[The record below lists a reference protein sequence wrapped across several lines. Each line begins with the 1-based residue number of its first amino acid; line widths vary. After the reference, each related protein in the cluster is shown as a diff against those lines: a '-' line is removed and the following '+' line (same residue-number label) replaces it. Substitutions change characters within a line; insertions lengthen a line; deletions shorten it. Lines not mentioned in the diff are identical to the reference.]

1 MGQRYQTNPVTVS
14 QSGKAAISILESVQ
28 ASKVFD
34 LDNGQLIKHNAQS
47 IWAGALTPHRFDHLE
62 QLLPYLNG
70 DYSFVLGVDRSGD
83 CDRKFITTAERVQR
97 LGVEKQ
103 QNWIYRSKEDLIF
116 QYGRMPIIIDI
127 DPGNFEYEEAYQ
139 AIRGVFPGWDDTQRI
154 EKPSTSSGICNA
166 DGDVVYDSNG
176 SHLLILVDGLNS
188 VEDYQRFQE
197 NLEARFWLAGFGHWM
212 LSKKPSDGGPR
223 RALERFPMDMAV
235 LKDPARVIYSQ
246 GATFTKKAKRAG
258 FWQRP
263 LNPQFFEGREAFNAA
278 DFEIDDLDRLE
289 AMKLRSEAKEK
300 LLKEYLPQRTK
311 ELISIGVSPSKAK
324 ERAADETRSIENQ
337 ELPGSTLLYPA
348 DGSDPVRADSLLPE
362 HDGLLLKAVLEPEYR
377 GGAQTA
383 IAYVNG
389 NGIVIRDQAHG
400 GCKYLVQL
408 AEKHG
413 NILRQL
419 ASQWAK
425 LKEYAHVTR
434 TSVDI
439 VPVTPME
446 KGAIGEYEAQVG
458 INKARSHLAKAWR
471 EQHLLSNGEVGWVEP
486 VSLPADSRSL
496 TAFSA
501 DVSLGKTS
509 NGVSR
514 GVFENYQRGG
524 RTLIV
529 TALRHLNADTRR
541 QYQPHDG
548 HGRPSEFQRLL
559 QETGIAA
566 PTVMIL
572 GEESSSSPQDV
583 QPLSLD
589 PWCAD
594 IVICCPES
602 LWKIAKDI
610 QSHGTEY
617 NLITIDEVSSSVH
630 RMVSGALNAN
640 AMEMKRTLC
649 DLLEY
654 SQHVIIGQQEIE
666 QFTLK
671 QIQTWGNFSDAETTV
686 QIRQVHPNPDCEH
699 WGFDREIDILYAI
712 QQSVSMGENV
722 AIATA
727 DKTAGRKLCEL
738 LGDKAEVFDA
748 WHDKDFD
755 GARAKAFRNDP
766 NAFIRNHQPQV
777 LSFSPTMSHG
787 FSITENHFDRVFY
800 LPNVWTTDSD
810 IQQQIARIRDVFRGN
825 RLKSVGTYL
834 KGKPGLGYW
843 PDANELSMVQALE
856 DVKDSFLGA
865 YRQKWV
871 NSHRGHEAV
880 LERAQEQCD
889 ELADSI
895 APHLQAQRFR
905 QVFEKELWALSVER
919 NGWTDQNADP
929 KFTFQYDGDGS
940 LRKEFEQK
948 LEAARIRYEVK
959 LSDMASKVE
968 AIDLKGHEPK
978 SMDDILGDM
987 KFKRTQ
993 KIGSDDLNTSDYWR
1007 LFRFGVNAR
1016 EAWRTVLFM
1025 GLYRLYK
1032 ERPDLWKRLVAQR
1045 TERKILIEE
1054 LRAADL
1060 LQIDEIPPLAEIET
1074 LIDAFM
1080 LVLSCA
1086 AVRELLSR
1094 EKPIASN
1101 DPLLGQIKQYVLANR
1116 QAYYRLMKSRPTE
1129 KRCATQLVSTL
1140 LKRFGLHWNTVSRSG
1155 TKVRVRKYEI
1165 QGHLKYLEKRL
1176 SDQEKRKEPN
1186 QEVIERLE
1194 GWLEFIPRLVEA
1206 RFQRLVAG
1214 IVELDNLLTL
1224 MSDWSGPP
1232 LTS

>member
-1 MGQRYQTNPVTVS
+1 M
-14 QSGKAAISILESVQ
+14 
-28 ASKVFD
+28 FD
-34 LDNGQLIKHNAQS
+34 LDNGQLIKRNSQK
-47 IWAGALTPHRFDHLE
+47 IWAGALTPHRFDRLE

-70 DYSFVLGVDRSGD
+70 DYSFVLGVDRSGS

-97 LGVEKQ
+97 LGVEKK
-103 QNWIYRSKEDLIF
+103 QNWIYRSKEDLTF
-116 QYGRMPIIIDI
+116 QYGRMPVVIDI
-127 DPGNFEYEEAYQ
+127 DPGVFEYEEAYQ
-139 AIRGVFPGWDDTQRI
+139 AIKTIFPGWDDTQRI
-154 EKPSTSSGICNA
+154 EKSSTSSGICNA
-166 DGDVVYDSNG
+166 DGDVVYDSAG
-176 SHLLILVDGLNS
+176 KHILILVDGLNS
-188 VEDYQRFQE
+188 LDDYQRFRE
-197 NLEARFWLAGFGHWM
+197 NLEARFWLAGFGRWV
-212 LSKKPSDGGPR
+212 LSKEPSDGGPR

-246 GATFTKKAKRAG
+246 GATFTKKAKRVG

-263 LNPQFFEGREAFNAA
+263 LKPQFFEGREAFNAA
-278 DFEIDDLDRLE
+278 DFEVDDLDRLE
-289 AMKLRSEAKEK
+289 AIKMRAEAQET
-300 LLKEYLPQRTK
+300 LLAEYLPQRTK

-324 ERAADETRSIENQ
+324 ERAADEIRLIDNQ
-337 ELPGSTLLYPA
+337 VLPGSTLLYPA
-348 DGSDPVRADSLLPE
+348 DGSTPIRADNLLPE

-389 NGIVIRDQAHG
+389 NGIVIRDQAHS
-400 GCKYLVQL
+400 GCRYKVQL
-408 AEKHG
+408 PEKHG
-413 NILRQL
+413 KILRQL
-419 ASQWAK
+419 AGQWAK

-434 TSVDI
+434 TAVDV
-439 VPVTPME
+439 VPITPME
-446 KGAIGEYEAQVG
+446 NGGIDKYEAQ
-458 INKARSHLAKAWR
+458 IEIDNARSNLAKAWR
-471 EQHLLSNGEVGWVEP
+471 EQHLLSDGEVGWVEP
-486 VSLPADSRSL
+486 VSLPTDSRSL

-514 GVFENYQRGG
+514 GVFENYQRGR
-524 RTLIV
+524 RTLII
-529 TALRHLNADTRR
+529 TALRHLNADTKR

-559 QETGIAA
+559 KETGIAA

-572 GEESSSSPQDV
+572 GEDDDSSCQDG
-583 QPLSLD
+583 QPRSIG

-610 QSHGTEY
+610 QSHGTAY

-630 RMVSGALNAN
+630 RMVSGALNAS
-640 AMEMKRTLC
+640 ALEMKRTLC

-654 SQHVIIGQQEIE
+654 AQHVIIGQQEIE

-671 QIQTWGNFSDAETTV
+671 QIQKWGNFSDAETTV
-686 QIRQVHPNPDCEH
+686 QIRQVHPNPACEH
-699 WGFDREIDILYAI
+699 WSFDGEIDILYAI

-727 DKTAGRKLCEL
+727 DRTAGRKLYEL

-755 GARAKAFRNDP
+755 GVRAKAFRDDP

-777 LSFSPTMSHG
+777 LIFSPTMSHG

-825 RLKSVGTYL
+825 RVKSVGTYL
-834 KGKPGLGYW
+834 RGKPELGYW
-843 PDANELSMVQALE
+843 PYANELSMEQALE
-856 DVKDSFLGA
+856 DVKDGFLGV
-865 YRQKWV
+865 YQQKWV
-871 NSHRGHEAV
+871 SSHRGHKAV
-880 LERAQEQCD
+880 LKRAQEQCD

-905 QVFEKELWALSVER
+905 QVFEKELWALNVGR
-919 NGWTDQNADP
+919 NGWRTATADP
-929 KFTFQYDGDGS
+929 SFTFQYDGDGS
-940 LRKEFEQK
+940 LRNEFQQK

-959 LSDMASKVE
+959 LSNMAAKVE
-968 AIDLKGHEPK
+968 AIDLKGREPK

-987 KFKRTQ
+987 KFKRSQ
-993 KIGSDDLNTSDYWR
+993 KISSDELDNPNYWR

-1016 EAWRTVLFM
+1016 GAWRSALSM
-1025 GLYRLYK
+1025 GLYRLYQ

-1060 LQIDEIPPLAEIET
+1060 LQIDEIPPLAEIEKM
-1074 LIDAFM
+1074 IDAFM
-1080 LVLSCA
+1080 LVLSCP

-1094 EKPIASN
+1094 KKPIASN
-1101 DPLLGQIKQYVLANR
+1101 DPLLSQIKQYVLANR
-1116 QAYYRLMKSRPTE
+1116 QAYYRLMNSRPTE

-1140 LKRFGLHWNTVSRSG
+1140 LTRFGLHWNTVSRSG
-1155 TKVRVRKYEI
+1155 TKARVRQYEI
-1165 QGHLKYLEKRL
+1165 QGHLEYLEKQL
-1176 SDQEKRKEPN
+1176 ADQEKRKEPN
-1186 QEVIERLE
+1186 QEVIDRLE
-1194 GWLEFIPRLVEA
+1194 GWLEFIPRLVDA
-1206 RFQRLVAG
+1206 RFNRLVTG
-1214 IVELDNLLTL
+1214 ITELDNFTVAR
-1224 MSDWSGPP
+1224 MSERTTGLP